1 MAFFTVNAADVP
13 LGWSVQCGFTTN
25 VTLGEAWQSDVNAFW
40 AASNS
45 SVGCTSLDCQADQTV
60 LLVTNHW
67 TQVSAWT
74 PVYRGVY
81 FDWTNLY
88 YTGVAGSVTYMCAKR
103 SSPIQ
108 VCDNNAFPARYVTA
122 TFGCYPA
129 AAPVRRLN
137 VATGL
142 LEQTTVGALSLGDA
156 IECVRPPPYQQ
167 ANLSAWEYGT
177 CITYY
182 TQNVQQPSNGALN
195 QYTVFI
201 ELQYQLA
208 NGSSAVAKA
217 TPQHYI
223 FVAYVPISSS
233 SPSSTAPVGSSMAM
247 AMVKPG
253 ALVTVYDEALG
264 GFYTTPVLSVSTH
277 VESGAFSP
285 FLFDGGLPIIDG
297 VVYYAFSTIPAY
309 ASKVPGALINEF
321 FYDAFAPV
329 WQAAKASI
337 DLGCLHTPA
346 GLPRDETLCPCLDGN
361 NPCVRMGAPLA
372 SLQDGLPTY
381 ANAHRTQALAFRSM
395 NKFIDFAGFVAN
407 VSSALQDGATYS
419 MAGMLAVEDAFAYT
433 VTGH

>member
-1 MAFFTVNAADVP
+1 MT
-13 LGWSVQCGFTTN
+13 
-25 VTLGEAWQSDVNAFW
+25 
-40 AASNS
+40 
-45 SVGCTSLDCQADQTV
+45 
-60 LLVTNHW
+60 
-67 TQVSAWT
+67 
-74 PVYRGVY
+74 
-81 FDWTNLY
+81 
-88 YTGVAGSVTYMCAKR
+88 AGL
-103 SSPIQ
+103 
-108 VCDNNAFPARYVTA
+108 
-122 TFGCYPA
+122 GCYPA

-142 LEQTTVGALSLGDA
+142 LERTTVGALSLGDA

-167 ANLSAWEYGT
+167 ANLSAWVYGT

-182 TQNVQQPSNGALN
+182 TQNVQQLSNGVLN

-217 TPQHYI
+217 TPEHYI
-223 FVAYVPISSS
+223 FVAYAPISSS
-233 SPSSTAPVGSSMAM
+233 SPSSTAPAGSSMAM
-247 AMVKPG
+247 AMVHPG

-277 VESGAFSP
+277 LESGAFSP

-297 VVYYAFSTIPAY
+297 VVYYAFSTNPAY
-309 ASKVPGALINEF
+309 ASKFPGALVNEY
-321 FYDAFAPV
+321 FYDVYAPV

-346 GLPRDETLCPCLDGN
+346 GLPRDETLCPCLDGS

-372 SLQDGLPTY
+372 SLQDGLPSY
-381 ANAHRTQALAFRSM
+381 ADLLHSKSVAFRSIHKRI
-395 NKFIDFAGFVAN
+395 NYAGFVAN
-407 VSSALQDGATYS
+407 VSSALQGGATYDV
-419 MAGMLAVEDAFAYT
+419 AGMLAVLDAFYT